1 MAQAYVPIQT
11 YTLTSTASTIDFTN
25 IPQNYTDLYIVLSG
39 RSSRSAVND
48 VLYMKFNDSTSGY
61 SSKILEG
68 NGASATSYSGSSSAF
83 TDIFGIPAAS
93 STASTFGSVSIYI
106 PNYTSSNN
114 KSISVD
120 GVGENNATTAYAD
133 LYAGLWSN
141 SSAVTKITLYNIIST
156 FTANTTATLYGVG
169 GARASGGT
177 ITADSRYTYHTF
189 TSTETFTAL
198 EKIKGAEVLV
208 IAGGGGG
215 GANRAGGGG
224 AGGVAYGTPQLLN
237 SGTSYTVVVGSGGAG
252 GVAATS
258 DSVNGSNS
266 TFGSIPAIGGG
277 GTGGVASSVGR
288 AGGSGGGAQG
298 AAAVSGGASN
308 QTSGLNYI
316 GYGNAGGNGV
326 TSYNA
331 SGGGGGA
338 GAAGQNGNTTTG
350 QSGNGGIGTTLF
362 SSWGYATSTGQ
373 SSGGVYYYAGGGGGG
388 GSNDGS
394 PSGATAGNGGLG
406 GGGNGN
412 KSGVG
417 TAGTAN
423 TGGGGGG
430 GSNLSAQNGGNGGSG
445 LVIIRYPN

>member
-156 FTANTTATLYGVG
+156 FTANTTATLYGIG

-177 ITADSRYTYHTF
+177 ITADARYTYHTF
-189 TSTETFTAL
+189 TSTGTFTAN
-198 EKIKGAEVLV
+198 EKIKGAEILC

-215 GANRAGGGG
+215 GSGDNANIGAGGGG
-224 AGGVAYGTPQLLN
+224 GGGVAYAWGQTI
-237 SGTSYTVVVGSGGAG
+237 SAGSSYSAIIGAGGSGGTWSSGNGNNGNA
-252 GVAATS
+252 
-258 DSVNGSNS
+258 GSNS
-266 TFGSIPAIGGG
+266 SFASITGIGGG
-277 GTGGVASSVGR
+277 YGATVPVAGGN
-288 AGGSGGGAQG
+288 GGSGGGAG
-298 AAAVSGGASN
+298 GGLSASGGSST
-308 QTSGLNYI
+308 QTTPSGGV
-316 GYGNAGGNGV
+316 GYGNAGGANTGF
-326 TSYNA
+326 TGA
-331 SGGGGGA
+331 GGGGGGA
-338 GAAGQNGNTTTG
+338 GVAGSVAASNT
-350 QSGNGGIGTTLF
+350 GGKGGDGTTLF
-362 SSWGYATSTGQ
+362 SSWGYATSTGEL
-373 SSGGVYYYAGGGGGG
+373 SGGVYYYAGGGGGAG
-388 GSNDGS
+388 YSSTGNGAKGLG
-394 PSGATAGNGGLG
+394 GATAGANGGSAS
-406 GGGNGN
+406 N
-412 KSGVG
+412 
-417 TAGTAN
+417 ATAN

-430 GSNLSAQNGGNGGSG
+430 ASGTSSRSGGTGGSG